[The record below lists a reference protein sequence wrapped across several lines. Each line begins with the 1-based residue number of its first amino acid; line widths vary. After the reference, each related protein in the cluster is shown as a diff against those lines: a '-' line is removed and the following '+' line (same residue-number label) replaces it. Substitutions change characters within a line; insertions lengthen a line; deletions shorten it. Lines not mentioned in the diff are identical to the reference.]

1 MNGLLEGAV
10 IGING
15 LIDGANLMGSIVP
28 GWSNIPTVSAPQI
41 PFLAT
46 GAVIPPN
53 SQFLAVLGDQKS
65 GRNIEAP
72 EALIRQIIREEMQG
86 GSSNNNITIRFEGSM
101 AQFVRELKPV
111 LDKETTRKGGTLI
124 GGGTR

>member
-1 MNGLLEGAV
+1 M
-10 IGING
+10 
-15 LIDGANLMGSIVP
+15 
-28 GWSNIPTVSAPQI
+28 
-41 PFLAT
+41 
-46 GAVIPPN
+46 IPPN

-72 EALIRQIIREEMQG
+72 EGLIRQIIREEMQG
-86 GSSNNNITIRFEGSM
+86 GGNNNITIRFEGSM